1 MGTKDEPYKLDKP
14 NVVIHILF
22 PGDKNRETLDETN
35 TLGHFTYPRRYL
47 QKGAFTRDEVFVKGS
62 GFTILEEIIAQDRMD
77 IIEKTTIVS
86 STGRTYSLETILEK
100 LGRVDVL
107 K

>member
-1 MGTKDEPYKLDKP
+1 MGTEDKPFKLDKP
-14 NVVIHILF
+14 NVVIYILF
-22 PGDKNRETLDETN
+22 PGDKGKDTLDETN
-35 TLGHFTYPRRYL
+35 TLGYFTYPRRYL
-47 QKGAFTRDEVFVKGS
+47 QKGTFTRDEVFVKGS

-86 STGRTYSLETILEK
+86 STNRTYSLEDILNK
-100 LGRVDVL
+100 LERVDVL